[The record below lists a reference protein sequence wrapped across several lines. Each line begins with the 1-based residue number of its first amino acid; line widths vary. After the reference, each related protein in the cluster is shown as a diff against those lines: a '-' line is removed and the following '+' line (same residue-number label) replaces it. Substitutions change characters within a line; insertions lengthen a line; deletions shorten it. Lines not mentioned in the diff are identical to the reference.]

1 MTNPGERILF
11 VWMSNETHGKPLYC
25 PLPPPDKNCCV
36 APLVLC
42 ALCVSNARFELESQA
57 FCVSSSSFLFIVHV
71 NPLLAGKIN
80 GVVSTP
86 LILVFWLEKK
96 FNGVVSTPLIFHPKN
111 RYILD
116 GVETTPLILEIFS
129 FITLVTQK
137 IN

>member
-1 MTNPGERILF
+1 M
-11 VWMSNETHGKPLYC
+11 LY
-25 PLPPPDKNCCV
+25 
-36 APLVLC
+36 
-42 ALCVSNARFELESQA
+42 
-57 FCVSSSSFLFIVHV
+57 
-71 NPLLAGKIN
+71 PLLAGKIN

-129 FITLVTQK
+129 FITFVTQK

>member
-1 MTNPGERILF
+1 MWQKSEGR
-11 VWMSNETHGKPLYC
+11 VG
-25 PLPPPDKNCCV
+25 
-36 APLVLC
+36 
-42 ALCVSNARFELESQA
+42 
-57 FCVSSSSFLFIVHV
+57 SSSSRPTVQNPGIYSYSRVVATF

-129 FITLVTQK
+129 FITFVTKK